1 MGVCVKC
8 GGRIPAVFET
18 DLCPSCTFAMSR
30 EKVNKEAKQDF
41 FGSSPNIFVGRFGYP
56 NIRVGFLSAEDKK
69 KEYDNPGL
77 WASQDYDV
85 GRVVDLRTSLIN
97 SNFYTNIKSFGQR
110 LMDLS
115 QEVSM
120 AKEAVDI
127 EVNLEKKPT
136 LNPSFHGEASPHGP
150 SVKLKRIEITENPK
164 IPHKV
169 DYVVSDND
177 LKAAEGVSILS
188 DKGLDEHYLT
198 KLLSVGNLGV
208 KPERKLVPTR
218 WAITAVDDILAKE
231 IINEIQDYKRHN
243 YTTFFGGHL
252 GNYYLIMFLPD
263 IWSYELFEMSVS
275 KPVNEWSTK
284 GLRYATDYENYKGR
298 KEYATETAGGYYA
311 ARLPVLQ
318 YLQKRKRKGSVL
330 VLRFITEDYWAPL
343 GVWVCR
349 EATRKSLKSKPLEF
363 DSKELMLKY
372 ASALAKKKFGMDI
385 SDILNNS
392 KMLTLMKTQKKLF
405 EFQI

>member
-1 MGVCVKC
+1 MV
-8 GGRIPAVFET
+8 R
-18 DLCPSCTFAMSR
+18 
-30 EKVNKEAKQDF
+30 
-41 FGSSPNIFVGRFGYP
+41 
-56 NIRVGFLSAEDKK
+56 
-69 KEYDNPGL
+69 
-77 WASQDYDV
+77 
-85 GRVVDLRTSLIN
+85 SLH
-97 SNFYTNIKSFGQR
+97 
-110 LMDLS
+110 
-115 QEVSM
+115 EVSM

-243 YTTFFGGHL
+243 YTTFFA
-252 GNYYLIMFLPD
+252 
-263 IWSYELFEMSVS
+263 IW
-275 KPVNEWSTK
+275 K
-284 GLRYATDYENYKGR
+284 
-298 KEYATETAGGYYA
+298 
-311 ARLPVLQ
+311 
-318 YLQKRKRKGSVL
+318 
-330 VLRFITEDYWAPL
+330 
-343 GVWVCR
+343 
-349 EATRKSLKSKPLEF
+349 
-363 DSKELMLKY
+363 
-372 ASALAKKKFGMDI
+372 
-385 SDILNNS
+385 IL
-392 KMLTLMKTQKKLF
+392 
-405 EFQI
+405 